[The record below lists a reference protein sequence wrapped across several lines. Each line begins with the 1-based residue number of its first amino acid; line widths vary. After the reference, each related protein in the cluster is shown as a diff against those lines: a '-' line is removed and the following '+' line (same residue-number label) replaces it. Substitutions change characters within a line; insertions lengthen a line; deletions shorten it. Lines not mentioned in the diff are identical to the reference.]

1 MPRKKV
7 TRHGTLDGQ
16 QTKVEKYKQ
25 KGSYQK
31 LKEKTD
37 QLSKQIKDLFENN
50 VWDLKEKFEHFKLYL
65 EELGNKGEI
74 AWFNGIQYLDYVRF
88 PKPLNVISLQKLI
101 DGEYIGMY
109 IDKKD
114 KILPKTDEKYGK
126 RVKFWMKTFL
136 PMKKQRNIDNLQW
149 IIKQNREIMY
159 EIMKYHHEKGNAL
172 STLNSDF
179 KTLVRVI
186 KLLLGDEDELRLK
199 YSALQVG
206 LTDLENIKDDQN
218 QVSSNQ
224 EFAQYVPYEDLT
236 TKVEDMYKKYFQS
249 LKQQTKDKNELF
261 NDHQDLLALA
271 LYVWDYPSRQ
281 EKLTLDFITQENQ
294 AQPNK
299 NYVLIPPNDDGVCKF
314 IFNEIKKD
322 HRPISYDLKTSVP
335 VLSAFNNNLN
345 ELLIHSYRTY
355 PRTPLFI
362 SKKGWYR
369 QNLKKITP
377 SSVSTWLRNLIGNK
391 NLGIDGFRSSF
402 VTYYLP
408 KMNNAA
414 KKIMSVR
421 MRTSVDIIHRSYFKF
436 TNNPDILLKAKIE
449 RTEAADGKEQL
460 EEYQRLERRAAS
472 GKPNNPIIV
481 GQNNSSLEMPAS
493 DINLDNYDP
502 NQFILQNNNNN
513 NNNNN
518 IVVPAA
524 IPILSKKERN
534 RLNFKKWY
542 QKSEKNQ
549 TKHKERVNKNNTDL
563 TYAKRMVRE
572 LNNKKIDYKVIKETT
587 LEKYKIKK
595 NDEGEYYTD
604 LK

>member
-101 DGEYIGMY
+101 DGEYRGMY

-126 RVKFWMKTFL
+126 RVKFLMKTFL

-179 KTLVRVI
+179 KALVRVI

-236 TKVEDMYKKYFQS
+236 TKVEDMHTKYVKS
-249 LKQQTKDKNELF
+249 LNQQTKDKNELF

-314 IFNEIKKD
+314 IFNEI
-322 HRPISYDLKTSVP
+322 
-335 VLSAFNNNLN
+335 N
-345 ELLIHSYRTY
+345 
-355 PRTPLFI
+355 
-362 SKKGWYR
+362 
-369 QNLKKITP
+369 
-377 SSVSTWLRNLIGNK
+377 
-391 NLGIDGFRSSF
+391 
-402 VTYYLP
+402 
-408 KMNNAA
+408 
-414 KKIMSVR
+414 
-421 MRTSVDIIHRSYFKF
+421 
-436 TNNPDILLKAKIE
+436 
-449 RTEAADGKEQL
+449 
-460 EEYQRLERRAAS
+460 
-472 GKPNNPIIV
+472 
-481 GQNNSSLEMPAS
+481 
-493 DINLDNYDP
+493 
-502 NQFILQNNNNN
+502 
-513 NNNNN
+513 
-518 IVVPAA
+518 
-524 IPILSKKERN
+524 
-534 RLNFKKWY
+534 
-542 QKSEKNQ
+542 
-549 TKHKERVNKNNTDL
+549 
-563 TYAKRMVRE
+563 
-572 LNNKKIDYKVIKETT
+572 
-587 LEKYKIKK
+587 
-595 NDEGEYYTD
+595 
-604 LK
+604 